1 MPLTSGA
8 SHLAIDNFHSARG
21 ALSYYVL
28 GNTVQFQ
35 SRNGDTFY
43 VSYQDVQNPLTG
55 NLFGS
60 LAEFIAWLDMNTF
73 S

>member
-1 MPLTSGA
+1 MSLTTSPR
-8 SHLAIDNFHSARG
+8 HLAIDNFHANRG

-35 SRNGDTFY
+35 ARNGDTFY
-43 VSYQDVQNPLTG
+43 VAYQDVQNPLTG
-55 NLFGS
+55 NAFSS
-60 LAEFIAWLDMNTF
+60 LAEFVAYLDTNIF